1 MAELDEDLSQEEVS
15 DHHHDHIWE
24 EGDDKEEE
32 EDDEERDDD
41 DKNEN
46 SKIEILQIDEM
57 MRWADRD
64 GDGLVSIQEK

>member
-15 DHHHDHIWE
+15 GHHHDHMWE
-24 EGDDKEEE
+24 EGDDKKEEE
-32 EDDEERDDD
+32 EQERDDD

-46 SKIEILQIDEM
+46 LKIEILQIDEM